1 MAVTIPELKMLR
13 DVLLTITNLSLS
25 TRRTL
30 HDLSKRQLTSEDRD
44 RINKEVKNIEVS
56 ITTTRS
62 LYLFYERRIQE
73 EIEKGNIR
81 RHMEDARALCG
92 AIREM
97 RREERER
104 MDGWQQPKSTGPRG
118 SIIEGKSA
126 ETKEKGEVARQRAR
140 DLTITQHLNASPPNG
155 ACTGAKLRILK
166 VQEEDKENI
175 EETLREVGLGESSSC
190 TDSSTALLHRISTSL
205 RHAVTPAKAAR
216 CPTTTEEKGGAI
228 ELVDVGSVSKG
239 SFSRI
244 MKKMSMKGRP
254 PV

>member
-1 MAVTIPELKMLR
+1 MSVTIPELKMLR
-13 DVLLTITNLSLS
+13 DVLLMITNLSLS

-104 MDGWQQPKSTGPRG
+104 MDEWQQPKSTGPLG
-118 SIIEGKSA
+118 STIEGKNA
-126 ETKEKGEVARQRAR
+126 AKEKGEVARQRAR
-140 DLTITQHLNASPPNG
+140 DLTITQHLNAAPANG
-155 ACTGAKLRILK
+155 ECTGAKLRILK

-205 RHAVTPAKAAR
+205 RHAVTPAKAGR

-228 ELVDVGSVSKG
+228 ELVEVGSVSKG